1 MGGHVAT
8 ADGEHSWST
17 EGCQVPC
24 RTPTMHLLRERP
36 QRPTVR
42 GRRREAQDVAQIEA
56 VADTGIKAIVDP
68 PIRTR
73 CMAFMNQKGGV
84 GKTTT
89 TVNVAAAL
97 AERGERVL
105 LIDLDP
111 QAHLTLHLAAAPE
124 AGRPSLYHLLTDD
137 AVTFDQVVRPCAAD
151 LDLLPAEVNLAGVE
165 TELAPKMITGHAQ
178 RVLRSKCAASLD
190 ADADNGN
197 ASRGYRYV
205 LIDCPP
211 SLGLLTVNA
220 LTLAREV
227 IVPMQAQFLALQGL
241 SKLLETVGMIRQS
254 FNPELIVSGV
264 VVCMHER
271 QTILAAEVLSDLDAF
286 LTAARDQDVP
296 WKDAEVLAPPI
307 RRNIKLAECPG
318 FGSTIFD
325 YAPQSHGA
333 EDYRQ
338 LASSI
343 AALTVGR

>member
-1 MGGHVAT
+1 MT
-8 ADGEHSWST
+8 
-17 EGCQVPC
+17 
-24 RTPTMHLLRERP
+24 
-36 QRPTVR
+36 
-42 GRRREAQDVAQIEA
+42 QIEA
-56 VADTGIKAIVDP
+56 VADTGIEVVTNP
-68 PIRTR
+68 PVQTR
-73 CMAFMNQKGGV
+73 YIAFMNQKGGV

-97 AERGERVL
+97 ADRGDRVL

-111 QAHLTLHLAAAPE
+111 QAHLTLHLGLAPD
-124 AGRPSLYHLLTDD
+124 ASRPSVYHLLADD
-137 AVTFDQVVRPCAAD
+137 TITFDQVVQPCAGGM
-151 LDLLPAEVNLAGVE
+151 DLLPAEVSLAGVE
-165 TELAPKMITGHAQ
+165 AELAPKMITGHAQ
-178 RVLRSKCAASLD
+178 RVLHNKCAAHLD
-190 ADADNGN
+190 INATNGDT
-197 ASRGYRYV
+197 SQGYRYV

-254 FNPELIVSGV
+254 FNPELVVSGV

-271 QTILAAEVLSDLDAF
+271 QTILAAEVLSDLEAF
-286 LTAARDQDVP
+286 LAAARDQDVP
-296 WKDAEVLAPPI
+296 WRRAEVLAPPI

-338 LASSI
+338 LANSI
-343 AALTVGR
+343 AALTVER